1 MYDHYV
7 WSFPVLMR
15 VCLILTQL
23 SQDAIDPFI
32 QKLHFKI
39 LTVEIRDQITYI
51 KKVKSGISNE
61 NVFLPLQCASW
72 EVDHHGETLL
82 G

>member
-1 MYDHYV
+1 M
-7 WSFPVLMR
+7 
-15 VCLILTQL
+15 CLILTQL
-23 SQDAIDPFI
+23 PQDTIDPFI
-32 QKLHFKI
+32 QNIHFKI